1 MAMYTPTYLTIV
13 IMAIVVVQVRAVSY
27 RYEVGTVQRNWA
39 DASSDCQTQ
48 GGILAKILNKNT
60 QDTLEYLITAAGLS
74 DNAVWFGLADEETQF
89 YPDNCPQSSYTNWNS
104 REPNSADER
113 CVHLLPR
120 SKGFTW
126 NDLPCSYEIYYVCQY
141 DDIPIVPRRPVVF
154 WPLNTEYNLTDA
166 SGNGNDVILRGSV
179 TAAQADAI
187 ESYFLPGQSDS
198 FLKFP
203 INDESILSFSV
214 TIMLEVYAKSSSGS
228 ILNYGNNHGCSIFQ
242 ESSNT
247 VTASVVS
254 YSGIRYSMSMTS
266 LTSNDWN
273 SLAISYD
280 YDSGELK
287 LWHDGGLVD
296 CLNIGQTE
304 LNTTDALYI
313 SYNASAEGA
322 AFQGYVTCLQV
333 YDQALSQSEMQRV
346 HSRCPVPSEPVD
358 HWDLS
363 GSCGFTTPSD
373 ECVQIDS
380 CTDDKILSNL
390 NGNDGVLYSA
400 ASLTDS
406 PIAPYPSCA
415 INLQKNFINF
425 GNYSGTCVSDIGLCP
440 LGITVSM
447 WMRISVT
454 ESDCNGYILSSG
466 GDTDQMRGVTIWLG
480 RNSSGSC
487 QLFFDVRN
495 GLKKWRAGV
504 NLPYDDHWFFSVF
517 TFKEENDVKIYA
529 NGDQIAHDTLK
540 QISIVHGDSSSLLVL
555 GAKNDDLADDKHY
568 ISGSFSDLK
577 IYFSELSAEMISSKY
592 AAYTNRNYFGPKLW
606 HDGARCGILY
616 PMPSGKPSICNP
628 DGDNGHCCSFYD
640 WCGVG
645 ASYCSC
651 TSCTDYRS
659 LFGSCSPGWRSN
671 GGSCYHFSSHLKTWQ
686 DAKDACQLIGGYLV
700 TIETVSEQN
709 FLEEQSMLRA
719 ESCLSPSNCN
729 LWIGLQSANSGHR
742 WISGNEAEYT
752 EWAQGQPLTPPECVS
767 ISAADGKWYTEN
779 CENLAWY
786 SCEMNDTL
794 PTPKPVPTKSVLV
807 DVAED
812 LADFIPFVSSSPAHS
827 SNSEIMLIDVAKGL
841 QNITGRL
848 AKLDLSVN
856 ETIAMVGE
864 ITVFVDQIMSVVLHD
879 AVKNESMLP
888 NVTASSV
895 EEKRQVT
902 NTLLSTMDTLSGM
915 MSDALEPG
923 DEAVIQHL
931 PTLSVYFE
939 ATSADNFEKTSAAF
953 ESSFGVKLPA
963 MTDLLPEQNLNDS
976 IFLTSFRTKGNLFTW
991 GENSHTVGS
1000 DIMTLYFEDSD
1011 GDKIDV
1017 DGITT
1022 YISLSLNNP
1031 PIEFLDEATLL
1042 PTIYEDTG
1050 QSRYSWSLEAVD
1062 TFMAFQMKLNV
1073 SDISLNNSVRVYM
1086 SYNNT
1091 PTWNSFDFHA
1101 NITATEGVLNIFIPN
1116 TEVEE
1121 AGNYVFSLFLP
1132 TVNMFNLT
1140 MSVTQH
1146 GCRYWDEDNE
1156 IWKRDG
1162 CMVSSESN
1170 TNTTV
1175 CLCNHLTSFGAAFY
1189 VVPPNPIDFDT
1200 VLDKFAHLDSNPS
1213 VFSTVIVIFALYL
1226 LIVIWAR
1233 RKDRREKVVFNGL
1246 PLPSNGPND
1255 RYAYE
1260 VSIMTGRERGS
1271 GTTSDVYI
1279 KLYGTASRT
1288 RATRIHS
1295 TCSDCQLFQR
1305 GSMHTFLLTSLSFLG
1320 DIKYLHVRHDNSGQG
1335 KNASWFLSEIIIK
1348 DLKTQKRYDF
1358 PCFRWLSRDHGDG
1371 KTQRVLTPWDGK
1383 GPKPGET
1390 LIGKAK
1396 GDLTDEHLWVSVI
1409 AKPYG
1414 THFTRVQRVSCCLM
1428 LLLTSMVVSCMWYR
1442 SDYDDTKI
1450 KTIRLGPLTFTWH
1463 QIFVGIM
1470 SGLLVAPINF
1480 FVVELFRRSTKR
1492 RNSGRRSNVTM
1503 CQKLRH
1509 LFKKSP
1515 DKEHQSY
1522 QDEGI
1527 YISSTVSSEYSVLE
1541 TATDKYYRSS
1551 QRERHVIEV
1560 GRVREDRFVNT
1571 QAKCQTMVAK
1581 EKKEKT
1587 PRKMSV
1593 FDKELTLPYPFI
1605 YVAWFLVFSVSIV
1618 SAFFT
1623 ILYSMQWGNDKSI
1636 AFLKSLSV
1644 SLVEDI
1650 LILQPVKVIGFA
1662 VILVLVS
1669 SIRRRNLR
1677 DLEEMDDVKAMAPA
1691 GVYSSDDETT
1701 RSLENDREEIEK
1713 TAVIGGAVKEIVL
1726 YFLFVSCLLII
1737 VYNDRDINS
1746 YNMRTSLENL
1756 YFKNDIFKRI
1766 TRGTTIFWEWI
1777 FDFLLPSIYPA
1788 HLYNGMPLPNELSAL
1803 TADLTSFRVSPPR
1816 LLQYRVRPD
1825 LCKSP
1830 PIFNG
1835 SVACNVEYSGSS
1847 ADRGVYDVG
1856 WLAVNT
1862 TEQISELSPW
1872 AYAGDIPSVLTGYD
1886 TIFSQYGDG
1895 GYTVH
1900 LGEAFGDSVS
1910 AIQSLWTHLWLDRS
1924 TRAIVIDWLVYC
1936 ANLNLYG
1943 LIVVPFEFPTTG
1955 GIWVKP
1961 RVEIFRFDDYVGS
1974 YWIFLAT
1981 LQLVFLGFLVYY
1993 IIKKVKMIYRERL
2006 KHFSSFWNWIETI
2019 KISLCL
2025 SGVGIYTYRFFKM
2038 RSVSDE
2044 VTKLGSVNMVQLSH
2058 LLDINQSYR
2067 RVVGLAVF
2075 IAMIQFLDLFKFHH
2089 RMSMLTATILR
2100 SATNLVHFAIFFA
2113 ITLFAH
2119 AALIYASIGLTSLI
2133 CSDILELLYKLL
2145 TLWLDNKNYAD
2156 FVLTDHPV
2164 LGALFF
2170 FSFFISMYTLAINV
2184 FVSVIITSFTEAE
2197 ESMPEKTS
2205 EYALLQLTWS
2215 YVKRLLGFG
2224 SDTEDVAT
2232 DRRGKDQNVDSDMVY
2247 CDHLEDIDI
2256 KLDRILELAKSL

>member
-1 MAMYTPTYLTIV
+1 MFSWRGRIYLSQQATADDTMAAYTPTSLAVV

-39 DASSDCQTQ
+39 DASTACQAQ
-48 GGILAKILNKNT
+48 GGMLAKILNKNT
-60 QDTLEYLITAAGLS
+60 QHTLEYLITAAGLS
-74 DNAVWFGLADEETQF
+74 EKEVWFGLADEETQF

-104 REPNSADER
+104 GEPNSARER
-113 CVHLLPR
+113 CVSIRPKSYR
-120 SKGFTW
+120 FTW
-126 NDLPCSYEIYYVCQY
+126 NDKPCSYEIYYVCQY
-141 DDIPIVPRRPVVF
+141 DDIPIVPRRPVVL
-154 WPLNTEYNLTDA
+154 WPLNKEYSLIDATD
-166 SGNGNDVILRGSV
+166 NGNDVMHRGSV
-179 TAAQADAI
+179 SAAQADAV

-198 FLKFP
+198 YLKFP
-203 INDESILSFSV
+203 INDKSILSFSA
-214 TIMLEVYAKSSSGS
+214 TIMLEVYPTSSSGS
-228 ILNYGNNHGCSIFQ
+228 ILDGGNNHGCSIFQ

-254 YSGIRYSMSMTS
+254 YSGTRYSMSMTS
-266 LTSNDWN
+266 VSSNDWN

-313 SYNASAEGA
+313 GYSATAGGA

-333 YDQALSQSEMQRV
+333 YDQALSQSEIQRA

-363 GSCGFTTPSD
+363 GSCNFTTPSD

-380 CTDDKILSNL
+380 CTDDKILANL
-390 NGNDGVLYSA
+390 NGNDGILYSA

-415 INLQKNFINF
+415 INLQKSFINF

-447 WMRISVT
+447 WMRISII
-454 ESDCNGYILSSG
+454 ESGCNGYILSSG
-466 GDTDQMRGVTIWLG
+466 GDTDQTRGVTIWLG

-495 GLKKWRAGV
+495 GVQKWRAGV

-517 TFKEENDVKIYA
+517 TFKEENGVKIYA
-529 NGDQIAHDTLK
+529 NGDHIAHDTLK
-540 QISIVHGDSSSLLVL
+540 QISIVHGDNSSLLVL

-577 IYFSELSAEMISSKY
+577 IYFSELSAERVSSKY
-592 AAYTNRNYFGPKLW
+592 AAYTNR
-606 HDGARCGILY
+606 
-616 PMPSGKPSICNP
+616 
-628 DGDNGHCCSFYD
+628 
-640 WCGVG
+640 
-645 ASYCSC
+645 
-651 TSCTDYRS
+651 
-659 LFGSCSPGWRSN
+659 SCSPGWRSD
-671 GGSCYHFSSHLKTWQ
+671 GGSCYHFSSDLKTWQ

-709 FLEEQSMLRA
+709 FLEEQTMLRA

-729 LWIGLQSANSGHR
+729 SWIGLQSANSGHR

-752 EWAQGQPLTPPECVS
+752 EWAQGQPLIPPECVS

-779 CENLAWY
+779 CEILARY
-786 SCEMNDTL
+786 SCEMNGFL
-794 PTPKPVPTKSVLV
+794 PTPTPVPTESVLV

-812 LADFIPFVSSSPAHS
+812 LADFIRSVSNSTANS
-827 SNSEIMLIDVAKGL
+827 SNSELMLIDVAQGL

-848 AKLDLSVN
+848 AKLDLVVN

-864 ITVFVDQIMSVVLHD
+864 ITFFVDQIMSVVLHC

-895 EEKRQVT
+895 EEERQVT

-915 MSDALEPG
+915 MSNALEPG

-939 ATSADNFEKTSAAF
+939 ATSADNFEKTSAVF
-953 ESSFGVKLPA
+953 ERSFGVKLPA
-963 MTDLLPEQNLNDS
+963 ITDLLPEQNLNHS
-976 IFLTSFRTKGNLFTW
+976 IFLTSFRTKGNLFSW

-1022 YISLSLNNP
+1022 YICLSLNNP
-1031 PIEFLDEATLL
+1031 PIEFFDEATLL
-1042 PTIYEDTG
+1042 PTIYEETG
-1050 QSRYSWSLEAVD
+1050 QSRYSWSLEGFD
-1062 TFMAFQMKLNV
+1062 TFMAFQMKVNV

-1101 NITATEGVLNIFIPN
+1101 NITVMEGVFNIFIPD

-1121 AGNYVFSLFLP
+1121 AGKYMFSLFLP
-1132 TVNMFNLT
+1132 TVDMFNLT

-1170 TNTTV
+1170 TDTTL

-1200 VLDKFAHLDSNPS
+1200 VFDKFAHLDSNPS

-1226 LIVIWAR
+1226 LIVIWAS
-1233 RKDRREKVVFNGL
+1233 RKDRREKVVFIVL

-1271 GTTSDVYI
+1271 GTTSNVYI

-1305 GSMHTFLLTSLSFLG
+1305 GSKHTFLLTSLSFLG

-1371 KTQRVLTPWDGK
+1371 KTQRVLTLWDGQ

-1390 LIGKAK
+1390 FIRKAK

-1428 LLLTSMVVSCMWYR
+1428 LLLTSMVVSCIWYR

-1470 SGLLVAPINF
+1470 SGLLVAPISF
-1480 FVVELFRRSTKR
+1480 FVVELFRRSIKW

-1571 QAKCQTMVAK
+1571 KAKRQTMVAK

-1587 PRKMSV
+1587 SV
-1593 FDKELTLPYPFI
+1593 YDKELTLPYPFI

-1623 ILYSMQWGNDKSI
+1623 ILYSIQWGNDKSI

-1669 SIRRRNLR
+1669 STRRRKSR
-1677 DLEEMDDVKAMAPA
+1677 DREEIDDIKAMPPA

-1701 RSLENDREEIEK
+1701 RNLENDREEIEK
-1713 TAVIGGAVKEIVL
+1713 TAVIGGPVREIVL
-1726 YFLFVSCLLII
+1726 YFVFVSCLLII
-1737 VYNDRDINS
+1737 AYNDRDINS

-1756 YFKNDIFKRI
+1756 YFNNDIFKRI
-1766 TRGTTIFWEWI
+1766 TRGTTVFWEWI
-1777 FDFLLPSIYPA
+1777 FDILLPSIYPA
-1788 HLYNGMPLPNELSAL
+1788 YLYNGMPLPNGLSAL

-1835 SVACNVEYSGSS
+1835 SVACNVEYSESS

-1856 WLAVNT
+1856 WLGVNT
-1862 TEQISELSPW
+1862 TEQVPELLPW
-1872 AYAGDIPSVLTGYD
+1872 TYAEDIPLVLMGYD

-1900 LGEAFGDSVS
+1900 LDEAFGDAVI
-1910 AIQSLWTHLWLDRS
+1910 AIHSLWTHLWLDRS
-1924 TRAIVIDWLVYC
+1924 TRAVVIDWLVYC

-1943 LIVVPFEFPTTG
+1943 LVVVPFEFPTTG

-2025 SGVGIYTYRFFKM
+2025 SGAGIYTYRFFKM

-2100 SATNLVHFAIFFA
+2100 SAANLVHFAIFFA

-2119 AALIYASIGLTSLI
+2119 AVLIYASIGLTSLI
-2133 CSDILELLYKLL
+2133 CSNILELLYKLL
-2145 TLWLDNKNYAD
+2145 KLWLDNKNYAD

-2164 LGALFF
+2164 LGVLFF

-2215 YVKRLLGFG
+2215 YVKRLLRFG

-2232 DRRGKDQNVDSDMVY
+2232 DRRGNDQNVDSDMVY

-2256 KLDRILELAKSL
+2256 KLDRILELTKSL

>member
-1 MAMYTPTYLTIV
+1 MMAMHLVTFTIA
-13 IMAIVVVQVRAVSY
+13 MMLVQVHAVSY
-27 RYEVGTVQRNWA
+27 KYEFSNVQRNWA
-39 DASSDCQTQ
+39 DASSDCQAQ
-48 GGILAKILNKNT
+48 GGMLAKILNKNT

-74 DNAVWFGLADEETQF
+74 DRNFWFGLADEGTQF
-89 YPDNCPQSSYTNWNS
+89 YPDNCPQSSYANWYS
-104 REPNSADER
+104 EEPNSSIEQ
-113 CVHLLPR
+113 CVHMYHQSR
-120 SKGFTW
+120 GFAW
-126 NDLPCSYEIYYVCQY
+126 NDRRCLIELYYICQY
-141 DDIPIVPRRPVVF
+141 DVIPIVPRQPAAL
-154 WPLNTEYNLTDA
+154 WPLNAEYNLADA
-166 SGNGNDVILRGSV
+166 SGNGNDVIVQGSV
-179 TAAQADAI
+179 IAAQADAG
-187 ESYFLPGQSDS
+187 ESYFLPGQFDS
-198 FLKFP
+198 YLKFP
-203 INDESILSFSV
+203 ISDEYLLSLSLTV
-214 TIMLEVYAKSSSGS
+214 MLEVYPTSNSGS
-228 ILNYGNNHGCSIFQ
+228 ILDGGNNHGCSIFR

-254 YSGIRYSMSMTS
+254 YSGTRYSMSMTS

-287 LWHDGGLVD
+287 LLHDGELVD

-313 SYNASAEGA
+313 GYSATAEGA

-333 YDQALSQSEMQRV
+333 YDQALSQSEIQRA

-363 GSCGFTTPSD
+363 GSCDSTTPSD

-400 ASLTDS
+400 ANLTDS

-447 WMRISVT
+447 WMRVSVT
-454 ESDCNGYILSSG
+454 ESDCKGYILSSG
-466 GDTDQMRGVTIWLG
+466 GNTDQTRGVTIWLG
-480 RNSSGSC
+480 RRRGSC
-487 QLFFDVRN
+487 RLFFGVRN
-495 GLKKWRAGV
+495 GAKRWKT
-504 NLPYDDHWFFSVF
+504 NIKLPYDDHWFFSAF
-517 TFKEENDVKIYA
+517 TFIEENGVKIYA
-529 NGDQIAHDTLK
+529 NGDQLAHSRRKRT
-540 QISIVHGDSSSLLVL
+540 SIVEGDSSSLLVL
-555 GAKNDDLADDKHY
+555 GAKNDDLTDDNRY

-577 IYFSELSAEMISSKY
+577 IYLSKLRGKTISSKY
-592 AAYTNRNYFGPKLW
+592 AEYTNRSYFGPKLW
-606 HDGARCGILY
+606 RDGGRCGY
-616 PMPSGKPSICNP
+616 AFPMPSGKPSICNP
-628 DGDNGHCCSFYD
+628 DNGYHCCSQYN
-640 WCGVG
+640 WCGSS
-645 ASYCSC
+645 AEHCLCS
-651 TSCTDYRS
+651 SCTDYKS
-659 LFGSCSPGWRSN
+659 LYGSCSPGWRSD
-671 GGSCYHFSSHLKTWQ
+671 GGSCYHFSSDLKTWQ
-686 DAKDACQLIGGYLV
+686 DAKDACQSIGGYLV

-709 FLEEQSMLRA
+709 FLEEQTMLRA
-719 ESCLSPSNCN
+719 GSCLPPSNCN
-729 LWIGLQSANSGHR
+729 AWIGLQYANKGYR
-742 WISGNEAEYT
+742 WVSGNEAEYT
-752 EWAQGQPLTPPECVS
+752 DWAQGQPLTPPECVS

-779 CENLAWY
+779 CENLARY
-786 SCEMNDTL
+786 TCEMNGTL
-794 PTPKPVPTKSVLV
+794 PMPTESVLF
-807 DVAED
+807 AAAGD
-812 LADFIPFVSSSPAHS
+812 LANLVPSASNIT
-827 SNSEIMLIDVAKGL
+827 SNSSASEILLVDIAQDL
-841 QNITGRL
+841 QNITERL
-848 AKLDLSVN
+848 AELDMDVN

-864 ITVFVDQIMSVVLHD
+864 ITVFVDQIMSMVIYD

-888 NVTASSV
+888 NVTASSD
-895 EEKRQVT
+895 EEERQVT
-902 NTLLSTMDTLSGM
+902 NTLLSTMDTLSDM
-915 MSDALEPG
+915 MSNVLEPG
-923 DEAVIQHL
+923 DEAVIHYL
-931 PTLSVYFE
+931 PTVSVYFE
-939 ATSADNFEKTSAAF
+939 ATSADNFEKTSAVF
-953 ESSFGVKLPA
+953 ESSFGVKLPPMA
-963 MTDLLPEQNLNDS
+963 DLMPGHNVNDS
-976 IFLTSFRTKGNLFTW
+976 VFLTSFVTRGNLFSW
-991 GENSHTVGS
+991 GENSHTIES
-1000 DIMTLYFEDSD
+1000 DIMTIYFENSG
-1011 GDKIDV
+1011 GDKLGVNGLETCIV
-1017 DGITT
+1017 L
-1022 YISLSLNNP
+1022 SLSNSHV
-1031 PIEFLDEATLL
+1031 ERLDEVAL
-1042 PTIYEDTG
+1042 PPTVYEETG
-1050 QSRYSWSLEAVD
+1050 QCRYSWTVEAVD
-1062 TFMAFQMKLNV
+1062 TFMAFQMKVNI
-1073 SDISLNNSVRVYM
+1073 SDIGLNDSVRVYM

-1091 PTWNSFDFHA
+1091 PDSDSFDFQT
-1101 NITATEGVLNIFIPN
+1101 NISVSDGVLKVFIPD
-1116 TEVEE
+1116 TKVEK
-1121 AGNYVFSLFLP
+1121 AGSYGFSLYLP
-1132 TVNMFNLT
+1132 TVEMFNLT

-1156 IWKRDG
+1156 MWKRDG

-1170 TNTTV
+1170 MDTTL

-1200 VLDKFAHLDSNPS
+1200 VFDKFAHLDSNPS

-1233 RKDRREKVVFNGL
+1233 RKDRRERVVFDNL
-1246 PLPSNGPND
+1246 PLPSNNPND
-1255 RYAYE
+1255 RYTYE

-1271 GTTSDVYI
+1271 GTTSNVYI

-1305 GSMHTFLLTSLSFLG
+1305 GSKHTFLLTSLSFLG

-1335 KNASWFLSEIIIK
+1335 KNASWFLSEIIVK
-1348 DLKTQKRYDF
+1348 DLNTQKRYEF
-1358 PCFRWLSRDHGDG
+1358 PCFQWLSRDHGDG
-1371 KTQRVLTPWDGK
+1371 KTQRVLTPWDGQ

-1414 THFTRVQRVSCCLM
+1414 AHFTRVQRVSCCLT
-1428 LLLTSMVVSCMWYR
+1428 LLLASMVVSCMWYR

-1492 RNSGRRSNVTM
+1492 RNSGRSNITI
-1503 CQKLRH
+1503 CQKLCHFFR
-1509 LFKKSP
+1509 KSS
-1515 DKEHQSY
+1515 DKEYQSFKR
-1522 QDEGI
+1522 EGI
-1527 YISSTVSSEYSVLE
+1527 YIRSTVSSEYSVLE
-1541 TATDKYYRSS
+1541 TATDTYYRSS

-1560 GRVREDRFVNT
+1560 GRVREDRFLNT
-1571 QAKCQTMVAK
+1571 QAPHQTMVAK
-1581 EKKEKT
+1581 EKEEKT
-1587 PRKMSV
+1587 PRKTSV
-1593 FDKELTLPYPFI
+1593 FDKELTLPYPSI

-1650 LILQPVKVIGFA
+1650 FILQPVKVIGFA
-1662 VILVLVS
+1662 VILALISV
-1669 SIRRRNLR
+1669 IRRRKPSDCKETYRMKALPPVG
-1677 DLEEMDDVKAMAPA
+1677 MDS
-1691 GVYSSDDETT
+1691 GDETKAT
-1701 RSLENDREEIEK
+1701 LKNDRKEIGK
-1713 TAVIGGAVKEIVL
+1713 TAAKGGAVKEIVL
-1726 YFLFVSCLLII
+1726 YFVFVSCLLIFA
-1737 VYNDRDINS
+1737 YNDRDSNS
-1746 YNMRTSLENL
+1746 YNMKTSLQNL
-1756 YFKNDIFKRI
+1756 YFNNHIFKKI
-1766 TRGTTIFWEWI
+1766 SRGTTVFWEWI
-1777 FDFLLPSIYPA
+1777 FYILLPSIYPA
-1788 HLYNGMPLPNELSAL
+1788 YLYNGMPLPNELSAL

-1816 LLQYRVRPD
+1816 LLQYRVRRD
-1825 LCKSP
+1825 LCTSP

-1835 SVACNVEYSGSS
+1835 SVACNVEYCGSS

-1856 WLAVNT
+1856 WLGVNT
-1862 TEQISELSPW
+1862 TEQIPELSPW
-1872 AYAGDIPSVLTGYD
+1872 TYAGDVPSMLTGYD

-1895 GYTVH
+1895 GYAVH
-1900 LGEAFGDSVS
+1900 LGQDSGDAVSVM
-1910 AIQSLWTHLWLDRS
+1910 QSLWTHLWLDRS
-1924 TRAIVIDWLVYC
+1924 TRAVVIDWFVYC

-2006 KHFSSFWNWIETI
+2006 KHFSSFWNWMETI

-2025 SGVGIYTYRFFKM
+2025 TGAGIYTYRFLKM

-2067 RVVGLAVF
+2067 RVVGFAVF
-2075 IAMIQFLDLFKFHH
+2075 IAMIQFLELFKFHH

-2100 SATNLVHFAIFFA
+2100 SAANLVHFAIFFA

-2119 AALIYASIGLTSLI
+2119 AALIYLSIGLTSLI
-2133 CSDILELLYKLL
+2133 CPNILELLYKLL
-2145 TLWLDNKNYAD
+2145 KLWLDNKNYPD

-2170 FSFFISMYTLAINV
+2170 VSFFITMYTLAINV
-2184 FVSVIITSFTEAE
+2184 FVSVIITSFTEVQGYM
-2197 ESMPEKTS
+2197 SEKTS
-2205 EYALLQLTWS
+2205 DLALDKFTWY
-2215 YVKRLLGFG
+2215 YVKAMLGLD
-2224 SDTEDVAT
+2224 SDTNNAAT
-2232 DRRGKDQNVDSDMVY
+2232 DRSGKDQNVDSNMVY

-2256 KLDRILELAKSL
+2256 KLDRILELIKRL